1 MPKILAGYSIAAFRF
16 RFLFL
21 ASVSLVS
28 SFSQPQPL
36 ASMIEL
42 ELNPPIWPS
51 SVKIVHESLGMEAIR
66 DMLQETQDSW
76 NETGQTFTCDHH
88 FSSRR
93 WALLF
98 APGTYSGID
107 LEIGYYV
114 QIAGLG
120 TSPDQ
125 VQFVDCDKGPHVPA
139 LNRHLRHDQGTC
151 LDTFWR
157 SAENFASHATQ
168 GMKWAVSQAAPL
180 RRVHVGKDLYLHD
193 HGAYASGGHV
203 ANAKIDGHVYAGGQ
217 QQYLMRNVEFQAGAS
232 GGAWGMVHV
241 GCTGQVPESSTG
253 NETAP
258 SITVIETPKIR
269 IEKPYVALQNDGT
282 RFELRVPLPLFQPE
296 TNVGPLFDGS
306 MEEARDFTSVR
317 VVRSDESPSRI
328 QEALD
333 EGKDVVLAA
342 GIFYLDE
349 TLEMKTPNQV
359 LLGLGL
365 ASLVAPSNGTPCI
378 HVAPR
383 VAGVRIAGIMLEA
396 SETDSNRCSSKG
408 VSTLLEWGDEGV
420 HDPGSK
426 AFPGALFDIFC
437 RVGGATVGR
446 RDAIAVDTMM
456 RIHSGNIVG
465 DNLWLWRAD
474 HADLGKNEE
483 ANYPHISPIFWQT
496 EQDEYRVETGIEVF
510 GDDVTMYGL
519 AVEHANGHQL
529 SWSGERGSVHFFQ
542 CEFPYGVDRSFAE
555 KEFRGY
561 LVNDHVTEHAAYSPG
576 IYSNFRNDDVVVSTA
591 IEHPEKPM
599 IYIVN
604 PFTVK
609 LDNNGGI
616 ASIVNGEGGA
626 ALTQGKP
633 ARMP

>member
-1 MPKILAGYSIAAFRF
+1 MDEIK
-16 RFLFL
+16 
-21 ASVSLVS
+21 
-28 SFSQPQPL
+28 
-36 ASMIEL
+36 E
-42 ELNPPIWPS
+42 
-51 SVKIVHESLGMEAIR
+51 
-66 DMLQETQDSW
+66 MLQETQDSW
-76 NETGQTFTCDHH
+76 NEKGQTFTSDHH

-93 WALLF
+93 WAILF
-98 APGTYSGID
+98 APGKYSGID

-120 TSPDQ
+120 KSPDQ
-125 VQFVDCDKGPHVPA
+125 VQFVDCDKGPYVPA
-139 LNRHLRHDQGTC
+139 LNRHLHQNGTC

-157 SAENFASHATQ
+157 SGENFASYAAQ

-180 RRVHVGKDLYLHD
+180 RRVHVGTDLHLHD
-193 HGAYASGGHV
+193 GGAYASGGHL

-217 QQYLMRNVEFQAGAS
+217 QQYLMRNVEFQGGSS

-241 GCTGQVPESSTG
+241 GCNGNVPESSPG
-253 NETAP
+253 DETSP
-258 SITVIETPKIR
+258 SITVIETPKVR
-269 IEKPYVALQNDGT
+269 IEKPYVALTDDGI
-282 RFELRVPLPLFQPE
+282 RFELRVPLPLFNKE
-296 TNVGPLFDGS
+296 TNVGPLLDGS
-306 MEEARDFTSVR
+306 MEEARDFSTVR
-317 VVRSDESPSRI
+317 VVRADESPSRI

-333 EGKDVVLAA
+333 QGKDVVLAP
-342 GIFYLDE
+342 GIFHLDN

-365 ASLVAPSNGTPCI
+365 ASLVAPSNGDPCI

-396 SETDSNRCSSKG
+396 SVKDSKISSSRG
-408 VSTLLEWGDEGV
+408 VSTLLEWGDKGV
-420 HDPGSK
+420 NDPGVEE
-426 AFPGALFDIFC
+426 FPGALFDVFC

-474 HADLGKNEE
+474 HAELGPGEA
-483 ANYPHISPIFWQT
+483 ANYPNISPIFWQT
-496 EQDEYRVETGIEVF
+496 EQDEYRVETGIEIF

-529 SWSGERGSVHFFQ
+529 SWCGERGAVYFFQ
-542 CEFPYGVDRSFAE
+542 CEFPYGVDRSFSE

-561 LVNDHVTEHAAYSPG
+561 LVQDHVAEHEVYSPG
-576 IYSNFRNDDVVVSTA
+576 IYSNFRNDNVVVSTA
-591 IEHPEKPM
+591 IEHPERPL

-609 LDNNGGI
+609 LDNQGGI
-616 ASIVNGEGGA
+616 TSIVNGKGGA
-626 ALTQGKP
+626 AQTQGKP
-633 ARMP
+633 VRMS